1 MEVSKPRVII
11 SARHG
16 LCIGTMAQAQPTSPT
31 AQERPAIDAEVLR
44 KAELLQI
51 ELLRPCEISHRQ
63 NEGGCK
69 YVEHLQKAFR
79 RQPT

>member
-44 KAELLQI
+44 KAELFQI
-51 ELLRPCEISHRQ
+51 ELLRPCEISHRL